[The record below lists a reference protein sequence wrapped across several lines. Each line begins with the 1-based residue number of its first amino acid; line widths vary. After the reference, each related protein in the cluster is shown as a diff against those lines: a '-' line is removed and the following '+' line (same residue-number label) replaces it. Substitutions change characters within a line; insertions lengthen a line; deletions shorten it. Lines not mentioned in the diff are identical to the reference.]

1 MSKKAQEGSS
11 IFCPEDVPE
20 AGDLNQSEGQNAP
33 DFPDESSENDMSGIV
48 LADLDFV
55 ETTCRKML
63 KQISTMAGSIRN
75 LEHVS
80 KLWRERNGTS
90 YGRGMYSVDALSTA
104 ENKAKTQF
112 LSTLESVYRIEIRTP
127 IKIIEAAPFPLPA
140 GGRPFEDDIKVV
152 VADGAIYAKTPLLF
166 NRNKHWH
173 ITDVVDYY
181 TFFAEDVDQKIQ
193 AIDHELPLFKYKNVN
208 TLSVY
213 PANRKTL
220 PDADN
225 IDTKVIVDAL
235 TRYLPGGDSGICC
248 TFSQAVI
255 ATEFL
260 APGTYFTV
268 SRGYAKTPDFEANIR
283 ALQRVFPNHP
293 IADFEP

>member
-140 GGRPFEDDIKVV
+140 GGGRLKMTS
-152 VADGAIYAKTPLLF
+152 KSLLRMERF
-166 NRNKHWH
+166 TQKHRCCSTETSTGILRMSW
-173 ITDVVDYY
+173 T
-181 TFFAEDVDQKIQ
+181 TTRF
-193 AIDHELPLFKYKNVN
+193 LPKMSTRKY
-208 TLSVY
+208 
-213 PANRKTL
+213 R
-220 PDADN
+220 
-225 IDTKVIVDAL
+225 
-235 TRYLPGGDSGICC
+235 R
-248 TFSQAVI
+248 
-255 ATEFL
+255 
-260 APGTYFTV
+260 
-268 SRGYAKTPDFEANIR
+268 
-283 ALQRVFPNHP
+283 
-293 IADFEP
+293 